1 MVAIFQDFTNCSTID
16 LRSKWQT
23 MHHLIQTIQTIENF
37 DNTGNFYN
45 SQFLLWF
52 SVASRIAFEARAS
65 ERKGAFS
72 FEENSNCLL
81 HECLAKNVYCGEPTL
96 RPIKQKAL
104 GKG

>member
-1 MVAIFQDFTNCSTID
+1 
-16 LRSKWQT
+16 
-23 MHHLIQTIQTIENF
+23 MHHLIQTIQTIQTIENF

-81 HECLAKNVYCGEPTL
+81 HECLAKNVYCGEPMPCQLNRKLVWHLCGAAGFDEHARTL
-96 RPIKQKAL
+96 FEKL
-104 GKG
+104 G